1 MMPQARS
8 TERAVTADRPV
19 TVWVEDSGGAI
30 HRGVAS
36 LTPAGAHVRLAGP
49 VSLHEGEAVA
59 LRVAFDPDRPTVA
72 AAARVGRVLVDRERT
87 ECALG
92 WTGLPPSLA
101 EWLAAG
107 S

>member
-1 MMPQARS
+1 MPQARS
-8 TERAVTADRPV
+8 TEHALTADRPV

-30 HRGVAS
+30 HRGVAT
-36 LTPAGAHVRLAGP
+36 LTAAGAHIRLGGA

-87 ECALG
+87 DCTVL
-92 WTGLPPSLA
+92 WTGLPPPLA
-101 EWLAAG
+101 EWLA
-107 S
+107 SRQN